1 MPGGEAGFGA
11 NPSLEAAAPWF
22 GPPLPAHPWVL
33 PPGSMVLSAP
43 PAAQPSPAAAP
54 VTAGGVTYYPP
65 APPAAQPSLAAAVP
79 VTAGGVTYYPQ
90 PAGAV
95 GLETPGLPG
104 GYYGGV
110 MPGAWGTPHTPV
122 PFVYGEAGGAAPM
135 PLGPHLPYWG
145 LPHPATGAGIYPQPY
160 PALLPYGAP
169 GHTPYHHL
177 PPEYLPVQPSWGL
190 AGGQGVPPN
199 PTPQEAPLADPLGT
213 PPRSTLTTLGSGG
226 ERQNLSGSATADP
239 AAGSY
244 SAGQSLSSYGGT
256 SPAFSPSDQ
265 PPADQPRARRLL
277 GKKKVSFEADAGGTG
292 LGEPVPPAATGE
304 ALAAP
309 PAAGLSGRP
318 EHGVDSGEPRAGV
331 GARGDGVAGRH
342 SRGEGPYSTASVPVE
357 PHKELTLGQPLLET
371 SELSTPV
378 ERLSA
383 PARLPYRPPEYVP
396 TADYE
401 EVRMRKIADLLSLQG
416 CLLRRETSW
425 PAWWK
430 LCRTRGKRQTGTFFS
445 QPAWPMRM
453 PPRPG
458 RVTQCQNQRQRGG
471 GRLGSTGFSTTATDP
486 GREATTTL
494 WLLRQHPALHLANL
508 QLHAL
513 RPSCE
518 ENEWMQRLLEEDPE
532 EVGRALQV
540 GRDLPSFNCHRK
552 DATQGARFHLF
563 EPFSRFADGRLVDR
577 WAGKNGE
584 LIHYR
589 RGLFEPGE
597 VCPCSSCLRARKRDS
612 ETLEGPLQRS
622 WRQYAEEEKRR
633 SPAVPA
639 PVPPRP
645 PPRGDVPEN
654 LEDWAEELLRQGCE
668 DDLGSGR
675 SGTPGVSMLDVL
687 VAGVVERLR
696 PHQPVPGSRTAENAL
711 PVAPA
716 DSLHPAGPPL
726 PLPPP
731 SSLVDSGDRTS
742 REMVPLTPGTQRVL
756 VIHSIEGAVLWEVLP
771 FGDLP
776 EGDLSPRPLAQLPRE
791 GPRDGLLDLWQ
802 LVAHKTGVTLDDYLT
817 HARAPR
823 AEYMV
828 SLGDGSSP
836 GGGHAWGY
844 AWMVDQQ
851 VFGELVNRQRRVIPL
866 HWVPWGSMSNL
877 GPMQFHDADRRLIIS
892 LFQRARDGVRFPP
905 VAWAPAAARR
915 AYRTY
920 TEKAPEQ
927 DLPPARREPARP
939 GQDSLRE

>member
-1 MPGGEAGFGA
+1 MPLTTGTPPSPGLDSPPVGTGPTGSEGPEDLQFSPLASPILGLPEGSHPTLSSDTQALLGMLGGEAGVGA

-177 PPEYLPVQPSWGL
+177 PPEYLPVQPGWGL
-190 AGGQGVPPN
+190 AGGQGGPAN

-226 ERQNLSGSATADP
+226 ERQHLSGSATADP
-239 AAGSY
+239 ATGSY

-265 PPADQPRARRLL
+265 PPADQLRARRLL

-292 LGEPVPPAATGE
+292 LGEPVPLAATGE

-331 GARGDGVAGRH
+331 GAREDGVAGRH
-342 SRGEGPYSTASVPVE
+342 SRGEGPYPTASVPVE
-357 PHKELTLGQPLLET
+357 PHKELSLGPPLLET

-396 TADYE
+396 TADCE
-401 EVRMRKIADLLSLQG
+401 EVNSRPTLPPGLLTPARDQLARLVETLPDPRKEADRHFLFTACVANADGAEAWESYTVPEPETA
-416 CLLRRETSW
+416 RRR
-425 PAWWK
+425 A
-430 LCRTRGKRQTGTFFS
+430 
-445 QPAWPMRM
+445 
-453 PPRPG
+453 PRVYRIQYY
-458 RVTQCQNQRQRGG
+458 RVPD
-471 GRLGSTGFSTTATDP
+471 ATDP

-552 DATQGARFHLF
+552 DAAQGARFRLF

-577 WAGKNGE
+577 WAGKDGE

-612 ETLEGPLQRS
+612 ETPEGPLQRS

-633 SPAVPA
+633 SPAYGPCA
-639 PVPPRP
+639 RPSTSPSARGCAGEPR
-645 PPRGDVPEN
+645 
-654 LEDWAEELLRQGCE
+654 
-668 DDLGSGR
+668 
-675 SGTPGVSMLDVL
+675 
-687 VAGVVERLR
+687 RL
-696 PHQPVPGSRTAENAL
+696 
-711 PVAPA
+711 
-716 DSLHPAGPPL
+716 
-726 PLPPP
+726 
-731 SSLVDSGDRTS
+731 
-742 REMVPLTPGTQRVL
+742 
-756 VIHSIEGAVLWEVLP
+756 
-771 FGDLP
+771 
-776 EGDLSPRPLAQLPRE
+776 
-791 GPRDGLLDLWQ
+791 
-802 LVAHKTGVTLDDYLT
+802 
-817 HARAPR
+817 
-823 AEYMV
+823 
-828 SLGDGSSP
+828 
-836 GGGHAWGY
+836 GGG
-844 AWMVDQQ
+844 V
-851 VFGELVNRQRRVIPL
+851 
-866 HWVPWGSMSNL
+866 
-877 GPMQFHDADRRLIIS
+877 
-892 LFQRARDGVRFPP
+892 
-905 VAWAPAAARR
+905 AAAG
-915 AYRTY
+915 
-920 TEKAPEQ
+920 
-927 DLPPARREPARP
+927 L
-939 GQDSLRE
+939 